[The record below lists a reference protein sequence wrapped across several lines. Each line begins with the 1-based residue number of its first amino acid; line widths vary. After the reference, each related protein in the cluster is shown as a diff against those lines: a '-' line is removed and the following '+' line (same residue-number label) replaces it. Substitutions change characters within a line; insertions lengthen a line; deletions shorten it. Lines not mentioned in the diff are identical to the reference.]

1 MFLVNILNSF
11 LFKPCHDVQLCFSLN
26 IYSLVQFFYYD
37 TSMFLMVIIKYTC
50 INVTIEIEG
59 W

>member
-1 MFLVNILNSF
+1 MFLVDILNSF

-26 IYSLVQFFYYD
+26 IYSLVQFFFYD
-37 TSMFLMVIIKYTC
+37 MFLMVIIKYTC
-50 INVTIEIEG
+50 NNVTIEIEG